1 MEKNSSRVAKNT
13 LYLYFRTL
21 FVMCISI
28 YTSRI
33 VLEVLGVENYGI
45 YNVVGGFVA
54 MFSVLSGTLTAASQR
69 YIAFE
74 LGKQKPQLAKVF
86 STTISIHFLLAFV
99 IFILL
104 ESIGIWFLN
113 NKMNIDQDRLFAANC
128 VFQCSVITFCVSLVS
143 IPYNAAIVA
152 YEKMSVFAYIS
163 IFEVLAKLG
172 AVYALFIIKY
182 DSLIVY
188 AIFMLVVAI
197 MLRCIYG
204 TYCNRFLKD
213 CRYRL
218 LLDKRIFKEMLGFC
232 GWNFIGSSSA
242 ILNGQGINLLINLF
256 FGVTLNAARGISSQ
270 VENAVNTF
278 VQNFMMALNPQIT
291 KGYASQDYAYVIK
304 LLVLGTK
311 ISFFLFG
318 IICLPIFLNAEYIL
332 KIWLKNVPEYAC
344 LFVKL
349 GLIYNLLQNLSQC
362 LYTVMLASGKI
373 KNYQLVVGG
382 LSLLAFPATLL
393 FFKMGLGPEWGYLS
407 IIIFSIV
414 CFIARLPF
422 IKKMLPGFFVHMLL
436 KKALIPIFFSTI
448 SVVVIAYFINL
459 SIQNSSFVV
468 FVLKVALIVFSCC
481 IVVFFIGFSKEEKSK
496 VLEIVKN
503 KIVKKK

>member
-1 MEKNSSRVAKNT
+1 MERNSTRVAKNT

-28 YTSRI
+28 YTSRV
-33 VLEVLGVENYGI
+33 VLEALGVENYGI
-45 YNVVGGFVA
+45 YNVVGGFVS

-74 LGKQKPQLAKVF
+74 LGKRKPQLSKVF

-104 ESIGIWFLN
+104 ESIGLWFLN
-113 NKMNIDQDRLFAANC
+113 SKMNIDQERLFAANC
-128 VFQCSVITFCVSLVS
+128 VFQCSVITFCVSLIS

-172 AVYALFIIKY
+172 AVYALFVIKH

-188 AIFMLVVAI
+188 AIFMLAVAI
-197 MLRCIYG
+197 ILRCIYG
-204 TYCNRFLKD
+204 TYCSRMLKD
-213 CRYRL
+213 CSYRF
-218 LLDKRIFKEMLGFC
+218 LLDKGIFKEMLGFC

-256 FGVTLNAARGISSQ
+256 FGVALNAARGISSQ

-291 KGYASQDYAYVIK
+291 KGYAGKDYAYVNK

-318 IICLPIFLNAEYIL
+318 VICLPLYLNAEYVL

-382 LSLLAFPATLL
+382 LSLLAFPATWI
-393 FFKMGLGPEWGYLS
+393 FFELGLGPEWGYLS
-407 IIIFSIV
+407 IILFSIV

-422 IKKMLPGFFVHMLL
+422 IKKMLPDFSIHVFLG
-436 KKALIPIFFSTI
+436 KALLPIFI
-448 SVVVIAYFINL
+448 SAIPVIVIAYLINIG
-459 SIQNSSFVV
+459 IQNSSFV
-468 FVLKVALIVFSCC
+468 FFILKVIIIILLSCILVFCL
-481 IVVFFIGFSKEEKSK
+481 GFSKEERTK
-496 VLEIVKN
+496 VEEMVKN
-503 KIVKKK
+503 KIEKKK